1 MSTQSETNCYIYK
14 IYCKDKSVKYIYIGS
29 TKNDPK
35 LRRNSH
41 KYHLNKKINDTY
53 IYTTKIYEKIRETG
67 GWDNWTFEVIKE
79 ISTKNSDELLKEEKK
94 ICDTYKKDYELLNKQ
109 NIGTWSCL
117 SDDGKKVF
125 IKDYAQK
132 EILCECG
139 LTVLRGGLSKHKRSK
154 KHYQLIDNEV
164 GITFDRHMNRWRAYW
179 KNNKGQYR
187 TKSFSVT
194 THGDNARQKAK
205 EYRKNM
211 MSEKY
216 NDEKPKS

>member
-14 IYCKDKSVKYIYIGS
+14 ISCKDKSVKYIYIGS
-29 TKNDPK
+29 TQNEPR

-53 IYTTKIYEKIRETG
+53 IYKTQVYEKIRETG

-79 ISTKNSDELLKEEKK
+79 ISTKNHSEQLEEEKK

-117 SDDGKKVF
+117 SDDDKKVF
-125 IKDYAQK
+125 MKNYAQK

-139 LTVLRGGLSKHKRSK
+139 STVKRGGFSRHKK
-154 KHYQLIDNEV
+154 TKTHLQIINDETGVNYQL
-164 GITFDRHMNRWRAYW
+164 RMNSWRATG
-179 KNNKGQYR
+179 KDSKGVYK
-187 TKSFSVT
+187 TKSFS
-194 THGDNARQKAK
+194 ARKYGHNDAK
-205 EYRKNM
+205 KLAIEYRRKKLN
-211 MSEKY
+211 Y
-216 NDEKPKS
+216 